1 MQAVAHHNNQTNLAN
16 QTGEAPMT
24 VPAGTAAALSEQ
36 VARLHRTFNAMRQQ
50 LTAGSPTSGDGVEW
64 AAYGL
69 LFQLVG
75 GGPRRSS
82 ALAEAACVDP
92 STVSRQVAQ
101 LVKAGLVTRQ
111 SDPED
116 GRASLLVATE
126 RGHAVYAEKQ
136 VHRNRMFA
144 RLLAGWTEADAVS
157 LTGLLTRLN
166 DTVLEQRTS
175 LSEAM
180 GQHTTTNTTEHRPI
194 EEHA

>member
-1 MQAVAHHNNQTNLAN
+1 MQAVAQHNK
-16 QTGEAPMT
+16 QTGRAPMT
-24 VPAGTAAALSEQ
+24 VDDGTAAALGEQ
-36 VARLHRTFNAMRQQ
+36 VGRLHRTFNAMRQQ

-136 VHRNRMFA
+136 VHRNRLFA
-144 RLLAGWTEADAVS
+144 HLLAGWSEADVVT
-157 LTGLLTRLN
+157 LTSLLTRLN
-166 DTVLEQRTS
+166 DTVLEQRAT
-175 LSEAM
+175 LHEAM
-180 GQHTTTNTTEHRPI
+180 SQDTSHTTEHHPI